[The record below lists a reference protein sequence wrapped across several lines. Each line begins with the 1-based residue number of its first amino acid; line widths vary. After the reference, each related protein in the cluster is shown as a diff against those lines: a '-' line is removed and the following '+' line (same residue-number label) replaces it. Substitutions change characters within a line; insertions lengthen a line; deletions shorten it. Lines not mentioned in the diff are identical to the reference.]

1 MQALFPD
8 GREKLLTCR
17 RHRRRWSCRAWSC
30 GARWGSRWA
39 ASRWRW
45 RWGCCACAPDTEREM
60 AGSLTLAQV
69 GREAARLAGDD
80 PAQVLAALRA
90 LQDLRHLRVEVFD
103 GDGRRALTLPP
114 DAVPA
119 SADGWSALARELGV
133 TASEQSVS
141 WPVVRTDGR
150 RWTVVLTTSPDSE
163 LKEAMAN
170 LGGAFLFLSGGSVVM
185 LAVMGWNVRRAFRPL
200 QSLLAA
206 IARLGRNELEPVRR
220 LPTMPIGELEAISQA
235 LKHLVEEGERTEAAR
250 RVLGQRLLHVQE
262 DERRRL
268 ARDLHDEFGQ
278 RLTGL
283 RVDAAWLQRRLETVP
298 ALRTV
303 AGGMADHGRHDPGRP
318 APAARP
324 AACVRPGRRH
334 AGDRRPPARDAAGT
348 GRRLAGRRGQP
359 RHRVRAACGRRRR
372 HAGAAQDVLLCV
384 YRISQEALTNVA
396 RHADAQHAWLALAIV
411 PAGRRGRDRMVG
423 ERRRPRPRRRRGALQ
438 RGNGL
443 RGIQDRLWA
452 LGGEF
457 DWASGEGGGL
467 VLRARVSWSGDDTP

>member
-1 MQALFPD
+1 MELPRLVMRRALAVAL
-8 GREKLLTCR
+8 GGLALALALGLLR
-17 RHRRRWSCRAWSC
+17 VRA
-30 GARWGSRWA
+30 
-39 ASRWRW
+39 
-45 RWGCCACAPDTEREM
+45 DTEREM

-170 LGGAFLFLSGGSVVM
+170 LGAAFLFLSGGSVVM

-206 IARLGRNELEPVRR
+206 IARLGRHELEPVRR

-283 RVDAAWLQRRLETVP
+283 RVDAAWLQRRLEAMP

-303 AGGMADHGRHDPGRP
+303 AGGMADQVGVIQDDVRRLLDRLRAFAPGDGTPATVGRLRAMLQELVAGWQEGAASHGIAFGLR
-318 APAARP
+318 
-324 AACVRPGRRH
+324 V
-334 AGDRRPPARDAAGT
+334 DAADDT
-348 GRRLAGRRGQP
+348 LALP
-359 RHRVRAACGRRRR
+359 
-372 HAGAAQDVLLCV
+372 QDVLLCA

-396 RHADAQHAWLALAIV
+396 RHAGAQHAWLALAIV
-411 PAGRRGRDRMVG
+411 PADGGGVLEWSVSDDG
-423 ERRRPRPRRRRGALQ
+423 GGLDAAAGTLQ
-438 RGNGL
+438 HGNGL

-457 DWASGEGGGL
+457 DWAGGEGGGL
-467 VLRARVSWSGDDTP
+467 VLRARLSWVTEEVA